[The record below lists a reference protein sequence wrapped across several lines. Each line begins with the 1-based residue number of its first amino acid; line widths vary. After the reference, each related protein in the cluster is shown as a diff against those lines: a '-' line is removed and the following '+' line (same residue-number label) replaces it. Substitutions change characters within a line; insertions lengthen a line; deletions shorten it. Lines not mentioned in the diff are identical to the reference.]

1 MPGVDVE
8 GRDDMNQSR
17 EPQSELT
24 CANCSRRLD
33 PTDKFCRDC
42 GLPTTHHAQA
52 QKLAATPPDTG
63 ELKRAF
69 AVETELKPFARPEPE
84 VEPEAEETEN
94 LTTGS
99 VVRATNPTF
108 AANLASSTLLMVVVI
123 ALFALAGLVFLF
135 IAFR

>member
-1 MPGVDVE
+1 
-8 GRDDMNQSR
+8 MNQSR

-84 VEPEAEETEN
+84 VEPEAEETED

-123 ALFALAGLVFLF
+123 VLLAIAGLVFLF
-135 IAFR
+135 LAFR

>member
-1 MPGVDVE
+1 
-8 GRDDMNQSR
+8 MNQSR

-123 ALFALAGLVFLF
+123 VLLAIAGLVFLF
-135 IAFR
+135 LAFR

>member
-1 MPGVDVE
+1 ME

-84 VEPEAEETEN
+84 VEPEAEETED

-108 AANLASSTLLMVVVI
+108 AANLASSTLLMVIVI
-123 ALFALAGLVFLF
+123 VLLAIAGLVFLF
-135 IAFR
+135 LAFR

>member
-1 MPGVDVE
+1 MDQGH
-8 GRDDMNQSR
+8 
-17 EPQSELT
+17 EPQAAGSTELV

-42 GLPTTHHAQA
+42 GLPTARQAQT
-52 QKLAATPPDTG
+52 QKLASTPPDTD

-69 AVETELKPFARPEPE
+69 DVQPDLKPFARPEPE
-84 VEPEAEETEN
+84 IEEEMEAEEP

-108 AANLASSTLLMVVVI
+108 AANLASSTVLMVAVI
-123 ALFALAGLVFLF
+123 LVLALAGIIF
-135 IAFR
+135 IVLAFR

>member
-1 MPGVDVE
+1 
-8 GRDDMNQSR
+8 MNQ

-24 CANCSRRLD
+24 CANCGRRLD
-33 PTDKFCRDC
+33 LADKFCRDC

-123 ALFALAGLVFLF
+123 VLLAIAGLVFLF
-135 IAFR
+135 LAFR

>member
-1 MPGVDVE
+1 
-8 GRDDMNQSR
+8 MNQ

-24 CANCSRRLD
+24 CANCGRRLD
-33 PTDKFCRDC
+33 LADKFCRDC
-42 GLPTTHHAQA
+42 GLPTARHAQA

-123 ALFALAGLVFLF
+123 VLLAIAGLVFLF
-135 IAFR
+135 LAFR

>member
-1 MPGVDVE
+1 
-8 GRDDMNQSR
+8 MNQSR

-24 CANCSRRLD
+24 CANCGRRLD

-108 AANLASSTLLMVVVI
+108 AANLASSTLLMVGVI
-123 ALFALAGLVFLF
+123 VLLAIAGLVFLF
-135 IAFR
+135 LAFR

>member
-1 MPGVDVE
+1 
-8 GRDDMNQSR
+8 MNQSR

-24 CANCSRRLD
+24 CTNSSRRLD

-84 VEPEAEETEN
+84 VEPEAEETED

-123 ALFALAGLVFLF
+123 VLLAIAGLVFLF
-135 IAFR
+135 LAFR

>member
-1 MPGVDVE
+1 
-8 GRDDMNQSR
+8 MNQSR

-84 VEPEAEETEN
+84 VEPEAEEPEN

-108 AANLASSTLLMVVVI
+108 AANLASSTLLMVGVIVVLAI
-123 ALFALAGLVFLF
+123 AGIVLLVLAFK
-135 IAFR
+135 